1 MKTEAEIRSVAEP
14 SEDRS
19 YVNYRPPTSGLQL
32 PLQVGRTMS
41 YKYSLEFEKDYK
53 ELERK
58 LNELK
63 EIALN
68 KKIDFSQEIATLE
81 TKLENYKEE
90 KYSTLSAWQKVLIA
104 RHPER
109 PATMDYIEAIF
120 DDFLELHGDRCY
132 RDDPAI
138 VGGIARLNGVPVT
151 VIGHQ
156 KGRDTN
162 QNLKRNFGMP
172 HPEGYRK
179 ACRLVKQAEK
189 FKRPVIC
196 LIDTQGAYPGVEA
209 EKRGQGWAI
218 AQTLMQMSLLK
229 TPIISLV
236 TGEGGSGGALALGV
250 ADRVLMLSYAIYS
263 VISPEGC
270 ASILCKDVS
279 KSYEMADYLKLTAE
293 DLHEMGVI
301 DEIISEPLEGAHT
314 NPDKTYKIV
323 REKLQVH
330 FDALQSSN
338 IDELLEKR
346 YRRLRN
352 MGVFEEV
359 GV

>member
-1 MKTEAEIRSVAEP
+1 M
-14 SEDRS
+14 
-19 YVNYRPPTSGLQL
+19 
-32 PLQVGRTMS
+32 
-41 YKYSLEFEKDYK
+41 
-53 ELERK
+53 
-58 LNELK
+58 
-63 EIALN
+63 
-68 KKIDFSQEIATLE
+68 
-81 TKLENYKEE
+81 
-90 KYSTLSAWQKVLIA
+90 SAWQKVLIA

-120 DDFLELHGDRCY
+120 DDFIELHGDRCY

-263 VISPEGC
+263 VISPE
-270 ASILCKDVS
+270 DVPLYYVRCQQS
-279 KSYEMADYLKLTAE
+279 HEMADYLVTMRIMKW
-293 DLHEMGVI
+293 
-301 DEIISEPLEGAHT
+301 
-314 NPDKTYKIV
+314 
-323 REKLQVH
+323 
-330 FDALQSSN
+330 
-338 IDELLEKR
+338 
-346 YRRLRN
+346 
-352 MGVFEEV
+352 
-359 GV
+359 